1 MSKAGLATLVA
12 AALMANSAL
21 AKVGADQAA
30 KLGVSGTPLTPM
42 GAERA
47 GNADGSIPAWTGG
60 ITQPP
65 AGYKIGMHHPDP
77 FASDKP
83 LMTITAK
90 NYKDYADQLTVGQ
103 MAMFE
108 KYPEWRMAVY
118 PTRRSASNPARTYEM
133 TIKNALTGE
142 IVGDGDGVANVAEG
156 IPFPILDSDPVKAG
170 QEAIWNHKLKYK
182 GVSARRW
189 SNQAPVTATG
199 NYVLVRIK
207 EELLG

>member
-1 MSKAGLATLVA
+1 MTVMSKAGLATLVA

-103 MAMFE
+103 DGDVRE
-108 KYPEWRMAVY
+108 VTRTGRMAVY
-118 PTRRSASNPARTYEM
+118 PTRRTAASNPATD
-133 TIKNALTGE
+133 L
-142 IVGDGDGVANVAEG
+142 
-156 IPFPILDSDPVKAG
+156 
-170 QEAIWNHKLKYK
+170 
-182 GVSARRW
+182 
-189 SNQAPVTATG
+189 
-199 NYVLVRIK
+199 
-207 EELLG
+207 